1 MGIIF
6 MTIIY
11 CPWGEW
17 SKDDVV
23 TSFREMDHRVIE
35 YDKIPASYI
44 EDSEYENGLTDLIMS
59 TIDSDIIVF
68 TMNYL
73 PLVARVTYQASRV
86 TKEREVAIITGQTHK
101 VRYVSWVY
109 DCPHLTLYSKTISYD
124 SNYIFVFDRVMG
136 EEIASLGAPNVYHM
150 PLAVNTV
157 RLGQLLGSGATISIE
172 SAVGDIEN
180 RKSTDRYTSDITF
193 LGTLYEDE
201 NNRFDQIAGLP
212 DYIKGFVEGLV
223 NSQLLLYGIDLV
235 DAAFTDELCDQV
247 LEHALFDFG
256 PDFFDIK
263 RNVVR
268 DWIRKKV
275 TVKERR
281 GLIQNVLNN
290 GLPVTLYAP
299 EKPTNLAVDYKG
311 YADYYKEMP
320 LIFNKSKI
328 NLNISLRSIK
338 SGIPLRVIDIL
349 GAGGFCLTNY
359 QPEIAELFENGREL
373 VWFESPEDMIDKI
386 KYYLSH
392 DSEREAIAAAGYARA
407 MSDFS
412 YKYKLGE
419 ILKAIDP

>member
-1 MGIIF
+1 

-17 SKDDVV
+17 SKEDVIS
-23 TSFREMDHRVIE
+23 SFREMGHTVIE
-35 YDKIPASYI
+35 YDKLPSSYI
-44 EDSEYENGLTDLIMS
+44 EDGVYENGLTDLIMS

-73 PLVARVTYQASRV
+73 PLISRV
-86 TKEREVAIITGQTHK
+86 VHQSSQVISEREVAVITGTTHRI
-101 VRYVSWVY
+101 RYVSWVY
-109 DCPHLTLYSKTISYD
+109 DCPHLTLYSKTILYD
-124 SNYIFVFDRVMG
+124 SNYIFVFDRTMG
-136 EEIASLGAPNVYHM
+136 EEIAALGAPNVFHM
-150 PLAVNTV
+150 PLAVNTM
-157 RLGQLLGSGATISIE
+157 RLGQLLGGLEKGQSQISSNTEHEKIGHY
-172 SAVGDIEN
+172 A
-180 RKSTDRYTSDITF
+180 SDITF

-212 DYIKGFVEGLV
+212 DYIKGYVEGLV
-223 NSQLLLYGIDLV
+223 DSQLLLYGCDLV
-235 DAAFTDELCDQV
+235 DNAFSDEICDQV

-268 DWIRKKV
+268 DWVRKKV
-275 TVKERR
+275 TVRERR
-281 GLIQNVLNN
+281 GLIQRILDND
-290 GLPVTLYAP
+290 LPVTLYAP
-299 EKPTNLAVDYKG
+299 EKPDNLTVDYRG
-311 YADYYKEMP
+311 YADYYKDMP

-373 VWFESPEDMIDKI
+373 VWFESPEDMVDKI
-386 KYYLSH
+386 KYYLTH
-392 DSEREAIAAAGYARA
+392 DDEREAIAAAGLNRA
-407 MSDFS
+407 KADFS
-412 YKYKLGE
+412 YQYKLDE
-419 ILKAIDP
+419 ILKAIDS